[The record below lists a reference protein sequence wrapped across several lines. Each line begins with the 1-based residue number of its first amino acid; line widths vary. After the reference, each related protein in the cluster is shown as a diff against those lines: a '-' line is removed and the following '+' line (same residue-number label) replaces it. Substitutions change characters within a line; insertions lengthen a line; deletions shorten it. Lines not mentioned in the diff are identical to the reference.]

1 MPPFLDL
8 RPQRVPPRSRLGG
21 DLIPLAPDL
30 VIGGPF
36 AAPDTVELVADLA
49 AGRCRATTMTM
60 TQKSA
65 EIIAKTAPIT
75 P

>member
-1 MPPFLDL
+1 MRASSWSTS
-8 RPQRVPPRSRLGG
+8 RP
-21 DLIPLAPDL
+21 
-30 VIGGPF
+30 
-36 AAPDTVELVADLA
+36 AAAEL
-49 AGRCRATTMTM
+49 TSTTM